1 VWIAPS
7 LPLHFDFD
15 GSKSPSLNRRWLE
28 ELSLVASSGTGLVI
42 LDEPAEAAEA
52 TT

>member
-1 VWIAPS
+1 VDRPIAA
-7 LPLHFDFD
+7 LHFDFD